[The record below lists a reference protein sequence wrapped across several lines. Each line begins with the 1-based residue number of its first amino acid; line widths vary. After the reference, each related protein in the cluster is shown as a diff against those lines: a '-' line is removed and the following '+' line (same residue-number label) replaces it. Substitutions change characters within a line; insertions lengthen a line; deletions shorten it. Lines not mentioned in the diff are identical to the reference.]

1 MDLLLLRIV
10 FCYIEIL
17 RIYKAVK
24 NRRLYRLRY
33 AYISDFTAFIRE
45 KGLVSIETSI
55 YKLISTSSK
64 NSLFSEVSVLLYT
77 ELRRL
82 IINIA

>member
-1 MDLLLLRIV
+1 MDLLPLRIV
-10 FCYIEIL
+10 FFYIEIL

-24 NRRLYRLRY
+24 NRGLYRSRY
-33 AYISDFTAFIRE
+33 AYISDFTAFISE
-45 KGLVSIETSI
+45 KGSISIETFI

-64 NSLFSEVSVLLYT
+64 NTLFPKVSILLYT

>member
-1 MDLLLLRIV
+1 MQGSESRG
-10 FCYIEIL
+10 
-17 RIYKAVK
+17 
-24 NRRLYRLRY
+24 LYRSRY

-45 KGLVSIETSI
+45 KGSISIETFI

-64 NSLFSEVSVLLYT
+64 NTLFPKVTVLLYT

-82 IINIA
+82 NIDIA